1 VVKPEPAMP
10 GGDKDRPK
18 WLRFSSMGFEF
29 AAALTGFTLV
39 GYWIGYHCGH
49 KTGGVLIGALLG
61 IIGGGYN
68 FIRSAL
74 QLSREV
80 REREEASKGKEGS

>member
-1 VVKPEPAMP
+1 
-10 GGDKDRPK
+10 
-18 WLRFSSMGFEF
+18 MGIEF

-39 GYWIGYHCGH
+39 GYWIGHHCGH

-61 IIGGGYN
+61 ILGGGYN

-74 QLSREV
+74 QLSSEV
-80 REREEASKGKEGS
+80 RERENASKSEEES